1 MNHSIA
7 SFGTNRQVRGAGV
20 HRFGGRL
27 QQQQQQ
33 QVPPMR
39 RLQQQQGST
48 DFQPVSQGGDGQ
60 PAHRPAPAHQSD
72 KPAASKDGRL
82 GGHGGTPVG
91 RLKNGTDT
99 PGETKS
105 YIDEA
110 SMNVDA

>member
-1 MNHSIA
+1 MNPSNA
-7 SFGTNRQVRGAGV
+7 SFDLDRPIRGTVARRGAG
-20 HRFGGRL
+20 GAL
-27 QQQQQQ
+27 QQQQR
-33 QVPPMR
+33 QVSPVR
-39 RLQQQQGST
+39 RMQQQQGST
-48 DFQPVSQGGDGQ
+48 DFQPVSQEGDSLN
-60 PAHRPAPAHQSD
+60 PARPVPPRVPA
-72 KPAASKDGRL
+72 KPGAAKT

>member
-1 MNHSIA
+1 MNQSTA
-7 SFGTNRQVRGAGV
+7 SLGVARPFRAAGI
-20 HRFGGRL
+20 RCEGGRL
-27 QQQQQQ
+27 AQQQQQ
-33 QVPPMR
+33 QVPPVR

-48 DFQPVSQGGDGQ
+48 DFQPVSQEGDGQ
-60 PAHRPAPAHQSD
+60 RTDRTAPPRKPE
-72 KPAASKDGRL
+72 KPAAAKD

-110 SMNVDA
+110 SVNVDA

>member
-1 MNHSIA
+1 MNQSTA
-7 SFGTNRQVRGAGV
+7 SLGVARPFRAAGI
-20 HRFGGRL
+20 RREGGRL
-27 QQQQQQ
+27 AQQQQQ
-33 QVPPMR
+33 QVPPVR
-39 RLQQQQGST
+39 RAQQQQGST
-48 DFQPVSQGGDGQ
+48 DFQPVAHDGDRQG
-60 PAHRPAPAHQSD
+60 AHRPAPPHTSD
-72 KPAASKDGRL
+72 KPAAAKD

>member
-7 SFGTNRQVRGAGV
+7 SLGANRQVRGAGA

-33 QVPPMR
+33 QVPPVR

-48 DFQPVSQGGDGQ
+48 DFQPVSQDGDGS
-60 PAHRPAPAHQSD
+60 PARRPAPLHKTD
-72 KPAASKDGRL
+72 KPAASKD

>member
-1 MNHSIA
+1 MNQSIA
-7 SFGTNRQVRGAGV
+7 SFSASRTARGAGAY
-20 HRFGGRL
+20 RIGGRL

-33 QVPPMR
+33 QVPPVR
-39 RLQQQQGST
+39 RQQQQQGST
-48 DFQPVSQGGDGQ
+48 DFQPVAHDGDRQG
-60 PAHRPAPAHQSD
+60 AHRPAPPHTSD
-72 KPAASKDGRL
+72 KPAAAKD

>member
-1 MNHSIA
+1 MNQSTA
-7 SFGTNRQVRGAGV
+7 SFNVGRTLRTAGA
-20 HRFGGRL
+20 HPARGRL

-33 QVPPMR
+33 QVPPVR
-39 RLQQQQGST
+39 RQQQQQGST
-48 DFQPVSQGGDGQ
+48 DFQPVSQEGGGDTP
-60 PAHRPAPAHQSD
+60 PARRPTPSHKPE
-72 KPAASKDGRL
+72 KPAAKD

>member
-1 MNHSIA
+1 VAA
-7 SFGTNRQVRGAGV
+7 SSNSNNNRSR
-20 HRFGGRL
+20 RCGGCSSSKAR
-27 QQQQQQ
+27 
-33 QVPPMR
+33 P
-39 RLQQQQGST
+39 T
-48 DFQPVSQGGDGQ
+48 FQPVSQDGDGQ
-60 PAHRPAPAHQSD
+60 PAYRPAPAHQSD
-72 KPAASKDGRL
+72 KPAASNDGRH